1 MPKVIDANMNATAD
15 TPLES
20 TLLIEATN
28 RWPIAATV
36 LLAFAFAFVVQS
48 VFKHD
53 VLSGIPVVGTEYG
66 GQESR
71 RKKFVDGG
79 AKNLYLEGYK
89 KFKEQAFQLTTTKK
103 ATNIV
108 VAPKFMD
115 ELKRLPDDV
124 LSFNEAI
131 EESLQAKYT
140 GVETNIEMLPRL
152 VKTSLTPALVRLNPI
167 ISDEVVEAMRNELP
181 RSSEWTEVK
190 IMGKLMRIIAM
201 ASGRVFVGPE
211 LCRNEDYIDS
221 AINYTVDLL
230 KAIQKVS
237 TIPPWI
243 RPFLAPRRPEVRK
256 VQRRITEAVDF
267 LKPIVQ
273 VRREASKDPEYQKPD
288 DMLQW
293 MIDEQEKSG
302 DKDNNNL
309 ARYQLAISFAAI
321 HTTSMTATNTL
332 YTLASMPEFVSVLRD
347 DVQQALAEANGVFTN
362 IAMQNMKKLDSFI
375 KECLR
380 YHAMGFSSFQR
391 KVLKTFTLSN
401 GQVIP
406 AGCIIEVPVIGIYND
421 NEFFPDA
428 DKFDP
433 LRFYKMRQSK
443 TEQKT
448 VSKQVEMVAN
458 AQFVSVSQTSLTFG
472 YGRHACPGR
481 FFAVNEIKM
490 ILATLLLNYD
500 LRNVAGVKGRYPD
513 LVSGSMVNPDP
524 DRVLLLKKL

>member
-1 MPKVIDANMNATAD
+1 MNATAD
-15 TPLES
+15 TPLEG
-20 TLLIEATN
+20 TLLIEAAN
-28 RWPIAATV
+28 RWPVAATV
-36 LLAFAFAFVVQS
+36 SLAFAFAFVVQS

-53 VLSGIPVVGTEYG
+53 PLSKIPIVGAEYG

-71 RKKFVDGG
+71 RKKFVNGG
-79 AKNLYLEGYK
+79 AKNLYLDGYN
-89 KFKEQAFQLTTTKK
+89 KFKEQAFRITTTKK
-103 ATNIV
+103 STNIV

-115 ELKRLPDDV
+115 ELKKLPDDV

-131 EESLQAKYT
+131 EETLQAKYT
-140 GVETNIEMLPRL
+140 GVETNIEMLPRM

-167 ISDEVVEAMRNELP
+167 ISDEVTEATRIELP
-181 RSSEWTEVK
+181 QSGEWTEVK

-211 LCRNEDYIDS
+211 LCRNEEYLDA
-221 AINYTVDLL
+221 AINYTVDLM
-230 KAIQKVS
+230 KAIRKVS

-243 RPFLAPRRPEVRK
+243 RPFLAPRKPEVRR
-256 VQRRITEAVDF
+256 VHRRIVEAVEF
-267 LKPIVQ
+267 LKPV
-273 VRREASKDPEYQKPD
+273 VKSRREASEDPYYQKPD

-293 MIDEQEKSG
+293 MIDAQEKTG
-302 DKDNNNL
+302 DKDDKKL
-309 ARYQLAISFAAI
+309 AKYQLGISFAAI
-321 HTTSMTATNTL
+321 HTTSLTATNTL
-332 YTLASMPEFVSVLRD
+332 YTLAAMPEFVPILRD
-347 DVQQALAEANGVFTN
+347 DIQQALAGANGVFTS

-375 KECLR
+375 KECMR

-406 AGCIIEVPVIGIYND
+406 AGCIIEVPAIGIYND
-421 NEFFPDA
+421 NNFFPDA
-428 DKFDP
+428 DQFDP

-448 VSKQVEMVAN
+448 VSKQAEVVAN

-500 LRNVAGVKGRYPD
+500 IRNVAGAKERYPN
-513 LVSGSMVNPDP
+513 LISGAIVHPDP